1 MIIIHNHNHEHL
13 HSHIHTEYASS
24 RKKRFIIT
32 ILANLFM
39 SILEVIGGIISGSF
53 SLLSDSIHN
62 LNDTFAIFLS
72 FLAHKISE
80 KPKNSVKTYGYKRF
94 NILTA
99 LFNSVSLIVICCFLI
114 MESIKKF
121 FNSTHLDS
129 DTMLIIAIVGIAG
142 NLIGVILLRE
152 DSESSLNTKSAYLHL
167 LSDSM
172 SSVAVIICG
181 FIIKFTGFY
190 ILDPIIAICI
200 SLYIIYE
207 SIQTAKQTVDILSQ
221 STPKN
226 INTNKIVEKIKEI
239 DNIKDIHHIHIW
251 ALDEHD
257 INFEAHVVVD
267 KNISIEETDK
277 KIIKIKELLSDFG
290 ITHTTIQ
297 FEYNCDNETC

>member
-1 MIIIHNHNHEHL
+1 
-13 HSHIHTEYASS
+13 
-24 RKKRFIIT
+24 
-32 ILANLFM
+32 
-39 SILEVIGGIISGSF
+39 
-53 SLLSDSIHN
+53 
-62 LNDTFAIFLS
+62 
-72 FLAHKISE
+72 
-80 KPKNSVKTYGYKRF
+80 
-94 NILTA
+94 
-99 LFNSVSLIVICCFLI
+99 
-114 MESIKKF
+114 
-121 FNSTHLDS
+121 
-129 DTMLIIAIVGIAG
+129 MLIIAIVGIAG

-239 DNIKDIHHIHIW
+239 DNIKIYTIYTYGRWMNMTLILKLMW
-251 ALDEHD
+251 LW
-257 INFEAHVVVD
+257 
-267 KNISIEETDK
+267 
-277 KIIKIKELLSDFG
+277 IKIFQLKKQTKKS
-290 ITHTTIQ
+290 
-297 FEYNCDNETC
+297 